1 MTSWCHLAGRLPALD
16 WVVAPVGAGG
26 EEILGQGVVVLQQE
40 AQPVGVHPPVPD
52 VDVQAHLG
60 RGQGVT
66 TLIIPLTMF
75 LLTTGLQKVVKM
87 GWDRE
92 AE

>member
-1 MTSWCHLAGRLPALD
+1 MRSWCHLAGRLPALD
-16 WVVAPVGAGG
+16 WVVAPIGAGG
-26 EEILGQGVVVLQQE
+26 EEILGQGVVMLQQE

-60 RGQGVT
+60 RGQRVT
-66 TLIIPLTMF
+66 TLRMPLF
-75 LLTTGLQKVVKM
+75 ILTTGLQKVVKM

>member
-1 MTSWCHLAGRLPALD
+1 MRSWCHLAGRLPALD

-60 RGQGVT
+60 RGQRVT
-66 TLIIPLTMF
+66 TLRMPLF
-75 LLTTGLQKVVKM
+75 ILTTGLQKVVKM

>member
-1 MTSWCHLAGRLPALD
+1 MRSWCHLAGRLPALD
-16 WVVAPVGAGG
+16 WVVSPVGAGG

-60 RGQGVT
+60 RGQRVT
-66 TLIIPLTMF
+66 KLRMPLF
-75 LLTTGLQKVVKM
+75 ILTTGLQKVVKM

>member
-1 MTSWCHLAGRLPALD
+1 MRSWCYLAGRLPALD
-16 WVVAPVGAGG
+16 WVVSPIGAGG

-60 RGQGVT
+60 RGQRVN
-66 TLIIPLTMF
+66 TLRMPLF
-75 LLTTGLQKVVKM
+75 ILTTGLQKVVKM

>member
-1 MTSWCHLAGRLPALD
+1 MRSWCHLAGRLPALD

-60 RGQGVT
+60 REQRVN
-66 TLIIPLTMF
+66 TLRMPLF
-75 LLTTGLQKVVKM
+75 ILTTGLQKVVKM

>member
-1 MTSWCHLAGRLPALD
+1 MRSWCHLAGRLPALD

-60 RGQGVT
+60 REQRVT
-66 TLIIPLTMF
+66 TLRMPLF
-75 LLTTGLQKVVKM
+75 ILTTGLQKVVKM

>member
-1 MTSWCHLAGRLPALD
+1 M
-16 WVVAPVGAGG
+16 VAPVGAGG

-60 RGQGVT
+60 RRQRVT
-66 TLIIPLTMF
+66 KLRMPLF
-75 LLTTGLQKVVKM
+75 ILTTGLQKVVKM

>member
-1 MTSWCHLAGRLPALD
+1 M
-16 WVVAPVGAGG
+16 
-26 EEILGQGVVVLQQE
+26 LQQE

-60 RGQGVT
+60 RGQRVSKHT
-66 TLIIPLTMF
+66 QDAIVLI
-75 LLTTGLQKVVKM
+75 LTTGLQKVVKM

>member
-16 WVVAPVGAGG
+16 WVVSPVGAGG

-52 VDVQAHLG
+52 VDVQG
-60 RGQGVT
+60 RDGPPEG
-66 TLIIPLTMF
+66 LELTGRVGGAASRD
-75 LLTTGLQKVVKM
+75 LHDAGRRSRA
-87 GWDRE
+87 GNGG
-92 AE
+92 